1 MKETHKKRKKK
12 RNEETFLVTNLKN
25 LKNRQRVFFLSTTFI
40 STATVLVFLISFSS
54 PLNKNKINKD
64 NKDNKNKVK
73 NNKNEKRNNDTFVCV
88 VGSTAE

>member
-1 MKETHKKRKKK
+1 MT
-12 RNEETFLVTNLKN
+12 N

-40 STATVLVFLISFSS
+40 STATVLVFFLISFSS
-54 PLNKNKINKD
+54 PLNKNKI

>member
-12 RNEETFLVTNLKN
+12 RNEETFLVTN

-73 NNKNEKRNNDTFVCV
+73 DNKNEKRNNDTFVCV

>member
-1 MKETHKKRKKK
+1 MW
-12 RNEETFLVTNLKN
+12 
-25 LKNRQRVFFLSTTFI
+25 FFF
-40 STATVLVFLISFSS
+40 FISFSS